1 MKDTTILTPV
11 IEATSLSSRWRRI
24 VIDASEVYPLLLPH
38 FERQIEGKFLGA
50 FHLWFYF
57 PVTRA
62 DAVRMPRMTGKFAEM
77 FEVDPSIYGD
87 PDVEVLS
94 RRMYTVR
101 SVDGDWR
108 HLELN
113 FAVHDNDGR
122 GSNWARQASAGSP
135 LVMDTGGRVMDADEI
150 PTDATLIL
158 LGDETVVP
166 TVASM
171 LERAPAGMK
180 VFVCIEVADDEHE
193 WTFETEADVTV
204 EWIHRGD
211 AEMGTTDF
219 MIEYCDRFAWP
230 DGPVYVFA
238 GAEGRQVY
246 ALRKHLR
253 ETRGLSRDNY
263 SLMGYWRRNAS
274 TDRILEVEAN
284 IVNDALASGGT
295 MQASLAAHGRSG
307 DDQLHKTPF
316 EYMPVDTH

>member
-1 MKDTTILTPV
+1 MLTPV
-11 IEATSLSSRWRRI
+11 LEATSLSSRWRRI
-24 VIDASEVYPLLLPH
+24 VIDASAAHPLLISH
-38 FERQIEGKFLGA
+38 FERQIENGFLGA

-62 DAVRMPRMTGKFAEM
+62 DAVRMPRMTGRFAEM
-77 FEVDPSIYGD
+77 FDVDPSIYGD

-101 SVDGDWR
+101 PVDGDWH

-122 GSNWARQASAGSP
+122 GSNWAKQATAGSP
-135 LVMDTGGRVMDADEI
+135 LVMDTGGRVMDVDQL
-150 PTDATLIL
+150 PGDATLIL

-171 LERAPAGMK
+171 LGRAPAGTNA
-180 VFVCIEVADDEHE
+180 FVHIEVADAEHE
-193 WTFETEADVTV
+193 WKFETEADATV
-204 EWIHRGD
+204 EYIHRGD
-211 AEMGTTDF
+211 AEMGATDF
-219 MIEYCDRFAWP
+219 MIDYCDRFDWP

-253 ETRGLSRDNY
+253 ETRGLNRDNY

-284 IVNDALASGGT
+284 IVNEALANGGT
-295 MQASLAAHGRSG
+295 MQESLAAQGRTG